1 MKTMKICMMV
11 VGMTFLGTTTS
22 FGRTNNNNG
31 RQEMER
37 KEIKVEQREVRRVD
51 DGKTYKMETGN
62 HKVEVRNSSTSDV
75 VTGVVTGI
83 VVGTVVNSLLNLV
96 TK

>member
-22 FGRTNNNNG
+22 FGRNNNNG
-31 RQEMER
+31 RQDMNR
-37 KEIKVEQREVRRVD
+37 KEIKVEQQEVRRID
-51 DGKTYKMETGN
+51 ESKTYKMETGN
-62 HKVEVRNSSTSDV
+62 HKMEVRKSNTSDV

-83 VVGTVVNSLLNLV
+83 VVSTVVNGLLNLV